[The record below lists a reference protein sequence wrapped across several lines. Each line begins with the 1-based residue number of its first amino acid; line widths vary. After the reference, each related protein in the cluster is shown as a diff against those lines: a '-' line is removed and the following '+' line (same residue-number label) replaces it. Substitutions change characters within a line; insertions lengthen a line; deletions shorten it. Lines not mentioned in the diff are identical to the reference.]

1 MDKDIIQLGDVMMM
15 VKLHNIYAII
25 RLEIIVNIFLPDWIH
40 SILLL
45 SINQENMNFEAK
57 MGFCPFHPKD
67 ATKCPY
73 FKTIFENTLVLKLN
87 FLKIEFYI
95 ETRFLENWVIGNQ
108 TLKKK
113 KKIYVTRVPCEFF
126 QITRFSSNRF
136 LHWNLISKNR
146 VSK

>member
-87 FLKIEFYI
+87 FLKIEFYT

-113 KKIYVTRVPCEFF
+113 KKIM
-126 QITRFSSNRF
+126 
-136 LHWNLISKNR
+136 
-146 VSK
+146 